1 MLLIAL
7 WLFLFSKASDSDDA
21 LVVGVENT
29 LDECS
34 SIVEAVGDF
43 LDVVEVKDDL
53 RRRAEEKDGN
63 LATDV
68 KKKLEICAANLE
80 AVDAFRSHHL
90 LLDLS
95 FGLSERNFLNKL
107 LKPVSKKM
115 GGTLYAA
122 SKDGDSASAFHSAC
136 DNEGPTVVIVQTTSG
151 AVFGGYTDVSWTSS
165 STYVSSTT
173 SFLFQLRPYMKQYA
187 LKKGKEGYAV
197 YHNSGYGPT
206 FGNSHD
212 LNIRSYCLGNTNSY
226 TNGGSAY
233 TFSKYPSYELNDGEK
248 NFKVKDYV
256 VVKAIAL

>member
-1 MLLIAL
+1 MLLFAL

-29 LDECS
+29 LGECS
-34 SIVEAVGDF
+34 AIVEAVGDF

-53 RRRAEEKDGN
+53 RRRAEDKDGN

-68 KKKLEICAANLE
+68 KKKMEICASILE

-115 GGTLYAA
+115 GGVLYKA
-122 SKDGDSASAFHSAC
+122 SSDGDSASAFHSAC
-136 DNEGPTVVIVQTTSG
+136 DNKGPTVVIVQTTSG
-151 AVFGGYTDVSWTSS
+151 AIFGGYTDVSWTSS

-173 SFLFQLRPYMKQYA
+173 SFLFQLRPYMKQYV
-187 LKKGKEGYAV
+187 LNKGKEANAV
-197 YHNSGYGPT
+197 YHKSDYGPT
-206 FGNSHD
+206 FGGGHD
-212 LNIRSYCLGNTNSY
+212 FNIKSGSMGSTTSY
-226 TNGGSAY
+226 TNAGHSY
-233 TFSKYPSYELNDGEK
+233 TFPKYPSYELTDGEK

-256 VVKAIAL
+256 VAKAIAL